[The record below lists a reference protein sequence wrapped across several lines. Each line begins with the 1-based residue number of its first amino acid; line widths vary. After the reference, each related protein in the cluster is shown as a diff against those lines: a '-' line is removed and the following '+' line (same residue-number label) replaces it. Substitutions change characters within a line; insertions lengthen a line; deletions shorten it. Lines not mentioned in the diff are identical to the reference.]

1 MRKIY
6 SSVDIGSSFIKIVV
20 LEEFNGKLN
29 VLASNSYPSSGIKKG
44 LIVSEEDAIKT
55 IKNAFDEIN
64 TSLGIKVDKTII
76 NVPIN
81 NAKYALTTGYTTITG
96 EDKLVSSEDIL
107 NSLQASIYNKIDESM
122 ELVTVI
128 PIRYVIDDT
137 SEVKNPRGIKANKLS
152 VQSMMITIPKKTLYR
167 HVGIFSKAGIEV
179 VDVLISP
186 LGDYYCFKEKDYDDN
201 ICAVLNIGSDKTE
214 LSVFNKGII
223 TNSSVIDS
231 GSSIIEEDLSYIYN
245 ISLEKAIKIKNM
257 FLLLDKEFSSSSEV
271 YETKDLSGI
280 KIRINQYETSE
291 IAEKKIRELLEI
303 AKKELNLLTKKE
315 IRYIIITGGITNIPG
330 FDSLIQKIFN
340 EKGIV
345 KTLNNIGVRNNSY
358 SSSFGMIKFF
368 IEKLKLRGR
377 VYTMFNEDFEYRL
390 IEKKNSDTKTFSK
403 LFGYL
408 FDNKED

>member
-55 IKNAFDEIN
+55 IKTAFDEIN